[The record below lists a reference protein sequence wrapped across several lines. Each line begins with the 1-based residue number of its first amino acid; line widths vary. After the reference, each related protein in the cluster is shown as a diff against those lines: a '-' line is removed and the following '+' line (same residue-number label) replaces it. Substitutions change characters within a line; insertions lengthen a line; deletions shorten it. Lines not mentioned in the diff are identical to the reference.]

1 MVVPIFVG
9 DFCVVSFEDSKHEA
23 AVFENVPVAVLVEF
37 SARCCHGSG
46 PDGAG
51 FLADGFG
58 VVSHPDGEV
67 DIFDGDEIRVEAAEV
82 IKSFSAGPEGP
93 EGDFVFGEVRE
104 EDCATSNDA
113 E

>member
-9 DFCVVSFEDSKHEA
+9 DFCVGSFEDFKHEA
-23 AVFENVPVAVLVEF
+23 TVFKNVPVAVLVEF
-37 SARCCHGSG
+37 SARGCHGSG
-46 PDGAG
+46 PDGPR

-58 VVSHPDGEV
+58 VVAHTDGKV

-82 IKSFSAGPEGP
+82 IESFSGGPEGA
-93 EGDFVFGEVRE
+93 EGDFVFGQVRE
-104 EDCATSNDA
+104 EDCATSDDA